1 MENIAL
7 KELRTSIGLSQ
18 FDFGL
23 EVGLEKDTAQARI
36 SHYET
41 GRRSLP
47 FPVAISV
54 VELAKAHKKKLTFEQ
69 LYQSEPNVQ
78 PQ

>member
-1 MENIAL
+1 MENLAL
-7 KELRTSIGLSQ
+7 KTLRTSIGMSQ

-23 EVGLEKDTAQARI
+23 EVGLDKETAQARI

-41 GRRSLP
+41 GRRGLP
-47 FPVAISV
+47 FPVAVSV

-69 LYQSEPNVQ
+69 LYQSEPNVR
-78 PQ
+78 P